1 MANNLQLPALIN
13 VNGGRYTIELIRR
26 TKSFPPAWYR
36 SKCAGLQKRDDGT
49 IRGMKRVLLL
59 LPLLL
64 LAACEPAEP
73 TATQLAEK
81 LQVQI
86 NELLDEVDESLEKV
100 ADLDLDGLCAKSGR
114 ITAGMDLLVPRY
126 RAFAVLMEELGD
138 MQQALLA
145 GGAANQFA
153 VDVQKIRRDCATR
166 VAAPPSQPESSVNQS
181 ADKTVSEDED
191 LAFVTNTEENPS
203 EQSPASDTTSPRRS
217 PRSQEAMVM
226 PE

>member
-1 MANNLQLPALIN
+1 
-13 VNGGRYTIELIRR
+13 
-26 TKSFPPAWYR
+26 
-36 SKCAGLQKRDDGT
+36 
-49 IRGMKRVLLL
+49 MKRLLLL

-64 LAACEPAEP
+64 LAACEPTEP
-73 TATQLAEK
+73 TAARVAEK
-81 LQVQI
+81 LQAQI
-86 NELLDEVDESLEKV
+86 NELLEEVDESLEEV
-100 ADLDLDGLCAKSGR
+100 ADLDLDGLCANSGR

-166 VAAPPSQPESSVNQS
+166 VAAPPSQTESSVNQS
-181 ADKTVSEDED
+181 TDKPFSEVED
-191 LAFVTNTEENPS
+191 MASETSTEENPS
-203 EQSPASDTTSPRRS
+203 EQSSVSDSISPRTSPQS
-217 PRSQEAMVM
+217 HEAMVL